1 MSPAIPVD
9 ARFEGEI
16 SRYNRWRE
24 DLTRSV
30 TAYHDWLEANGQLD
44 VQQSIR
50 FYDLLENLNKGRL
63 MLAFLAEFSRG
74 KSELINALFFSSF
87 KERLLPSDVG
97 RTTMCPTEIFHDP
110 GEEPYLKLL
119 SVETRY
125 RDESISQLK
134 NNPVEWSKI
143 RLNTGSADDMRK
155 TLSALADTKRVYA
168 LEARMLGLA
177 PMLNENGEMPGE
189 EELVEVPAWRYAMIN
204 YPHPLL
210 SNGLSILDTPGL
222 NALGMEPE
230 LTVSTVPNAHAI
242 LFLLSI
248 DTGVTKS
255 DLEIWDR
262 YVKPGLPQKIAVL
275 NKIDLMW
282 DELKTPEEIQ
292 RAVQRMVETTAKALT
307 LDASRIFPLSAQ
319 KALLG
324 KIRGDAGLVRKSG
337 IEALEAYLAQE
348 IVPMRR
354 QILCKAVMNE
364 IGAMMV
370 SSRASVATRQRAN
383 EVSMAELQGLVGK
396 SREVVTKLWQK
407 ITAEKGAYNAALAEY
422 KVNLAKFSAK
432 RSALM
437 DMLNPAKLDAMLA
450 QSAKALDDSWTTV
463 GLQRGMR
470 ELAKLMNADF
480 ERVFGASEDIKKL
493 MQGVYNTFVQK
504 FGFQKMTIPSLD
516 LELHATKLKLLVAE
530 TDAFSRDPI
539 NVANYKSFFVK
550 KFYASLVAQ
559 ARTLFGDARSQS
571 ERWVQAVT
579 LPLETQ
585 IKDHKQLLQ
594 SRLDNLSKINEK
606 SSGINERLAELK
618 AAAGT
623 LKQQHDMIEGLLARV
638 TREGAIAEPAAPER
652 AAPAEPMIM
661 PPELMETTKL
671 SVFEAPLTITR
682 RAARAQEVFREVAH
696 VKEEAPKT
704 AAPKRVVA
712 PAAAPMISNDM
723 LAALSRRPVDTTV
736 NERAPAPAA
745 TSDDTVNQRAP
756 AATSDDTVNQRAPAA
771 TSNDTVNQRA
781 PSGSTEVTHN
791 QRPSAGSA
799 RDTLN
804 QRPPA
809 GSARDTLTQHPATG
823 SPEDTVKLRV
833 PVDSAR
839 DTLTQRPETG
849 SPEDTM
855 KLQVPAG
862 DADAAPAERAASPVS
877 DGEKTQRLPKFDP
890 RLYNPDGSRKSDGK
904 MPEGAETTQQL
915 DLTRTQR
922 LEVSIERLQQA
933 KRLLQG
939 SPQKS

>member
-1 MSPAIPVD
+1 MTPATPVD

-16 SRYNRWRE
+16 ARYNRWRE

-30 TAYHDWLEANGQLD
+30 TAYHDWLESNGQLD

-110 GEEPYLKLL
+110 SEEPYLKLL

-125 RDESISQLK
+125 RDESITQLK
-134 NNPVEWSKI
+134 NNPVEWSKV
-143 RLNTGSADDMRK
+143 RLNTGSAAEMK
-155 TLSALADTKRVYA
+155 KALAALADTKKVYA

-177 PMLNENGEMPGE
+177 PMVNENGELPGE

-230 LTVSTVPNAHAI
+230 LTVSTLPGAHAI

-282 DELKTPEEIQ
+282 DELKTPQEID

-307 LDASRIFPLSAQ
+307 LDAARIFPLSAQ

-324 KIRGDAGLVRKSG
+324 KIREDAGLVRKSG
-337 IEALEAYLAQE
+337 IEALEAYLAQQV
-348 IVPMRR
+348 VPMRR

-370 SSRASVATRQRAN
+370 SSRTAVANKQQAN
-383 EVSMAELQGLVGK
+383 QAAMAELQGLVGK

-407 ITAEKGAYNAALAEY
+407 ITAEKAAYNAALAEY
-422 KVNLAKFSAK
+422 KVNHSNFSAK
-432 RSALM
+432 RAALM
-437 DMLNPAKLDAMLA
+437 DMLNSAKMDAMLA
-450 QSAKALDDSWTTV
+450 QSAQAMEDSWTTV
-463 GLQRGMR
+463 GLQRAMR
-470 ELAKLMNADF
+470 ELSRLMSADF
-480 ERVFGASEDIKKL
+480 ERVFAASEDIKKL
-493 MQGVYNTFVQK
+493 MQGVYNTFVEK
-504 FGFQKMTIPSLD
+504 FGFQKMTLPSLD

-530 TDAFSRDPI
+530 TEEFSRDPI

-550 KFYASLVAQ
+550 KFYNSLVAQ
-559 ARTLFGDARSQS
+559 ARTLFGDARAQS
-571 ERWVQAVT
+571 ERWVHAVT
-579 LPLETQ
+579 LPLEIQ
-585 IKDHKQLLQ
+585 MKDHKQQLQ

-606 SSGINERLAELK
+606 STGINEQLAELK
-618 AAAGT
+618 AVG
-623 LKQQHDMIEGLLARV
+623 EGLRKQREMIDGLLQRV
-638 TREGAIAEPAAPER
+638 SREEAVAA
-652 AAPAEPMIM
+652 AAPAPGPAEATAPMM

-696 VKEEAPKT
+696 VKEEAPKPVAPKP
-704 AAPKRVVA
+704 AAPPK
-712 PAAAPMISNDM
+712 PAAAPMISDDM
-723 LAALSRRPVDTTV
+723 LAALARRDADSTL
-736 NERAPAPAA
+736 NERAAA
-745 TSDDTVNQRAP
+745 ADTTINQRG
-756 AATSDDTVNQRAPAA
+756 T
-771 TSNDTVNQRA
+771 
-781 PSGSTEVTHN
+781 
-791 QRPSAGSA
+791 
-799 RDTLN
+799 
-804 QRPPA
+804 
-809 GSARDTLTQHPATG
+809 
-823 SPEDTVKLRV
+823 
-833 PVDSAR
+833 
-839 DTLTQRPETG
+839 
-849 SPEDTM
+849 
-855 KLQVPAG
+855 
-862 DADAAPAERAASPVS
+862 
-877 DGEKTQRLPKFDP
+877 DGEKTQRLPAFDP
-890 RLYNPDGSRKSDGK
+890 RLYNPDGSRKSAEPGAQPPGADRTQK
-904 MPEGAETTQQL
+904 MNPGDTQKLDFTSTQKLDPGQTQKLAPETTQKL
-915 DLTRTQR
+915 DL
-922 LEVSIERLQQA
+922 SIEKLKEAR
-933 KRLLQG
+933 RLLQG
-939 SPQKS
+939 VTQKT

>member
-1 MSPAIPVD
+1 MTPATPVD

-16 SRYNRWRE
+16 ARYNRWRE

-30 TAYHDWLEANGQLD
+30 TAYHDWLESNGQLD

-110 GEEPYLKLL
+110 SEEPYLKLL

-125 RDESISQLK
+125 RDESITQLK
-134 NNPVEWSKI
+134 NNPVEWSKV
-143 RLNTGSADDMRK
+143 RLNTGSAAEMK
-155 TLSALADTKRVYA
+155 KALAALADTKKVYA

-177 PMLNENGEMPGE
+177 PMVNENGELPGE

-230 LTVSTVPNAHAI
+230 LTVSTLPGAHAI

-282 DELKTPEEIQ
+282 DELKTPQEID

-307 LDASRIFPLSAQ
+307 LDAARIFPLSAQ

-324 KIRGDAGLVRKSG
+324 KIREDAGLVRKSG
-337 IEALEAYLAQE
+337 IEALEKYLAQE

-370 SSRASVATRQRAN
+370 SSRTAVANKQQAN
-383 EVSMAELQGLVGK
+383 LAAMAELQGLVGK

-407 ITAEKGAYNAALAEY
+407 ITSEKAAYNAALAEY
-422 KVNLAKFSAK
+422 KVNHSNFSAK
-432 RSALM
+432 RAALM
-437 DMLNPAKLDAMLA
+437 DMLNPAKMDMMLA
-450 QSAKALDDSWTTV
+450 QSAQAMEDSWTTV
-463 GLQRGMR
+463 GLQRAMR
-470 ELAKLMNADF
+470 ELSRLMSADF
-480 ERVFGASEDIKKL
+480 ERVFAASEDIKKL
-493 MQGVYNTFVQK
+493 MQGVYNTFVEK
-504 FGFQKMTIPSLD
+504 FGFQRMTLPSLD

-530 TDAFSRDPI
+530 TDEFSRDPI
-539 NVANYKSFFVK
+539 NVANYKSFFVR
-550 KFYASLVAQ
+550 KFHASLVAQ
-559 ARTLFGDARSQS
+559 ARSLFNDARAQS

-579 LPLETQ
+579 LPLEIQ
-585 IKDHKQLLQ
+585 MKDHKQQLQ

-606 SSGINERLAELK
+606 STGINEQLAELK
-618 AAAGT
+618 AVG
-623 LKQQHDMIEGLLARV
+623 EGLGKQREMIDGLLQRV
-638 TREGAIAEPAAPER
+638 SREEAVAA
-652 AAPAEPMIM
+652 AAPAPGPAEATAPMM

-696 VKEEAPKT
+696 VKEEAPKPVAPKP
-704 AAPKRVVA
+704 AAPAK
-712 PAAAPMISNDM
+712 PAAAPMISDDM
-723 LAALSRRPVDTTV
+723 LAALARRDADSTL
-736 NERAPAPAA
+736 NERAAA
-745 TSDDTVNQRAP
+745 ADTTINQRGA
-756 AATSDDTVNQRAPAA
+756 
-771 TSNDTVNQRA
+771 
-781 PSGSTEVTHN
+781 
-791 QRPSAGSA
+791 
-799 RDTLN
+799 
-804 QRPPA
+804 
-809 GSARDTLTQHPATG
+809 
-823 SPEDTVKLRV
+823 
-833 PVDSAR
+833 
-839 DTLTQRPETG
+839 
-849 SPEDTM
+849 
-855 KLQVPAG
+855 
-862 DADAAPAERAASPVS
+862 
-877 DGEKTQRLPKFDP
+877 DGEKTQRLPAFDP
-890 RLYNPDGSRKSDGK
+890 RLYTPDGSRKSAEPGAQPPGADRTQK
-904 MPEGAETTQQL
+904 MNPGDTQKLDFTGTQKLDPGQTQKLAPETTQKL
-915 DLTRTQR
+915 DL
-922 LEVSIERLQQA
+922 SIEKLKEAR
-933 KRLLQG
+933 RLLQAT
-939 SPQKS
+939 QKT